1 MSACSSITGNIS
13 ISCANPLKAGVVAT
27 FLLGN
32 IEDIDTLTIDGTNPT
47 LATGLTMLT
56 GKKMFEIQGQLLST
70 APKTGSVIGKYA
82 NQYEHEVQFLVF
94 ANDPATK
101 KVINAL
107 TNADVFA
114 LITNKNTGTGG
125 NAKYELYGAVSGLKL
140 SAYERDPNNTENL
153 GAHVITLKS
162 AEYARE
168 ATVPLTLYDT
178 DSATTEAIVDAL
190 KVVA

>member
-1 MSACSSITGNIS
+1 MGACSKIAGSIA
-13 ISCANPLKAGVVAT
+13 ISCDAPLKPGVVAT

-32 IEDIDTLTIDGTNPT
+32 IEDISSYTQDPTNPT
-47 LATGLTMLT
+47 LVTNVTMST
-56 GKKMFEIQGQLLST
+56 GKKMWEIQGQLLST
-70 APKTGSVIGKYA
+70 APKTTFVAGKYA

-94 ANDPATK
+94 DNSPATK
-101 KVINAL
+101 KIINDL

-114 LITNKNTGTGG
+114 LITNKNTGINS
-125 NAKYELYGAVSGLKL
+125 NAKYELYGIGGGLKMV
-140 SAYERDPNNTENL
+140 AYERDPNNTENL

-168 ATVPLTLYDT
+168 SVIAQTLYDT
-178 DSATTEAIVDAL
+178 DAATTEALVADL